1 MGPLRALKII
11 ISPARAP
18 LIQLLAAIGLLVSFV
33 IVVAGLFGNGE
44 RRMDPNRILYMPCN
58 VQVQKV
64 STALEHY
71 RADCGDYPKD
81 LRGLIA
87 DEGIEGWHGPYLEEL
102 PPDPWG
108 RPLLYLRSSNDS
120 VPEIWSYGAD
130 GKPGGGFF
138 DADISSRDLWR
149 LISESAIEVRTRRLI
164 LATWISVDLLRGMRC
179 GLKKDL
185 GTSPLI

>member
-64 STALEHY
+64 SRHLSIIGRIAATTPKIFEASLRTRGSRAGTAL
-71 RADCGDYPKD
+71 
-81 LRGLIA
+81 
-87 DEGIEGWHGPYLEEL
+87 
-102 PPDPWG
+102 
-108 RPLLYLRSSNDS
+108 
-120 VPEIWSYGAD
+120 
-130 GKPGGGFF
+130 
-138 DADISSRDLWR
+138 
-149 LISESAIEVRTRRLI
+149 T
-164 LATWISVDLLRGMRC
+164 
-179 GLKKDL
+179 
-185 GTSPLI
+185 